1 MAWWSEL
8 TNAPINEDNKQLN
21 NQKDE
26 SNSTTRGIRLKE
38 RGLCHEHMHDDVTTH
53 YRQ

>member
-1 MAWWSEL
+1 M
-8 TNAPINEDNKQLN
+8 APINEDNKQLN
-21 NQKDE
+21 QKGE
-26 SNSTTRGIRLKE
+26 SNSTTRGSLLKE